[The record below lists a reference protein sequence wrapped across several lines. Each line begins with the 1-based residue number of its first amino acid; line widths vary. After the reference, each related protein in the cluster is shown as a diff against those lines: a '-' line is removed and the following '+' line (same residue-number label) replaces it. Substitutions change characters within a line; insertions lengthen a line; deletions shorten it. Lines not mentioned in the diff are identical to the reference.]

1 MRYKHPP
8 TEMGASGYYGGVG
21 SKPAVPF
28 WTPGADGDP
37 AAPEERVPKRFR
49 RLRLR
54 RTRPRASVSRAVDV
68 GVPLFVF
75 IAAVVLFFVVPL
87 VVMLLG
93 LS

>member
-21 SKPAVPF
+21 SKPASPF
-28 WTPGADGDP
+28 WTPGADEDA

-49 RLRLR
+49 RLRLH
-54 RTRPRASVSRAVDV
+54 RTRPRESVSRAVDI

-75 IAAVVLFFVVPL
+75 IAAVVLFFVAPL
-87 VVMLLG
+87 LAILLD
-93 LS
+93 LL